1 MQWRDELAVHV
12 LGRRI
17 GRVAEPF
24 GYDDRVDAGSEQ
36 QCRVGVSELADRD
49 RRNVCSLD
57 EPPEGVRERLGIQLT
72 IALILGMS
80 IALLFPFGAWL
91 IAFGLTW
98 KEGGEVPRPDDSSR
112 DPVESQRRRVE

>member
-1 MQWRDELAVHV
+1 MLVVGATFVLATR
-12 LGRRI
+12 LGRSAGFIPRWI
-17 GRVAEPF
+17 AATAWIVA
-24 GYDDRVDAGSEQ
+24 
-36 QCRVGVSELADRD
+36 
-49 RRNVCSLD
+49 
-57 EPPEGVRERLGIQLT
+57 

-98 KEGGEVPRPDDSSR
+98 KEGGEVARPDDSSR